1 MALGLKRYRQLGH
14 LHFVTFCCYLRRMHL
29 ETPEARGLFEES
41 LERIRRRDDFQV
53 IGYVVMPVLIHLL
66 VSEPGKD
73 LYRQPYKQSSS
84 QWRGG
89 SRNIHSGRRGITTST
104 YSVKA
109 SVRRT

>member
-66 VSEPGKD
+66 VSEPGRIFID
-73 LYRQPYKQSSS
+73 SHTSNQAL
-84 QWRGG
+84 
-89 SRNIHSGRRGITTST
+89 SGAADRATSILAGA
-104 YSVKA
+104 VL
-109 SVRRT
+109 RLQRIQ